1 MDDERA
7 DTYDWRGFAD
17 GVRGAVC
24 LAGLVMGCSFIGFGA
39 FLKSLGFGLL
49 PGLFT
54 ISFIWALP
62 GQVVFAEMWHK
73 GAELSV
79 IALAVSVTAVR
90 LLPIAVVVL
99 SKARLKGAPRWP
111 LFVAAHF
118 TAVTIW
124 LLTNQK
130 VESIAP
136 RRRLPWMMGLGV
148 TLMTG
153 MFASTSAGYFLA
165 ESLPPALARTLVF
178 FTPAFF
184 MVTLV
189 SGARWRF
196 DYWSIA
202 LGAAIGPLATYLWPR
217 FDLLIA
223 GLAGGTIAFVLVR
236 PKRRGL
242 LP

>member
-1 MDDERA
+1 M
-7 DTYDWRGFAD
+7 
-17 GVRGAVC
+17 
-24 LAGLVMGCSFIGFGA
+24 L
-39 FLKSLGFGLL
+39 
-49 PGLFT
+49 T

-62 GQVVFAEMWHK
+62 GQVVFADMWHK

-90 LLPIAVVVL
+90 LLPIAIVVL
-99 SKARLKGAPRWP
+99 SKARIKGAPRWP
-111 LFVAAHF
+111 LFVVAHF

-124 LLTNQK
+124 VLTNQK
-130 VESIAP
+130 IESIAH

-148 TLMTG
+148 TLMAA
-153 MFASTSAGYFLA
+153 MFGFTSVGYLLA
-165 ESLPPALARTLVF
+165 ESLPPVLARTLVF

-196 DYWSIA
+196 DYWAIA
-202 LGAAIGPLATYLWPR
+202 LGAAIGPLATHLWPR

-223 GLAGGTIAFVLVR
+223 GVVGGTAAFILAR

>member
-7 DTYDWRGFAD
+7 ESYDWRGLAD

-39 FLKSLGFGLL
+39 FLKSIGFGLI

-62 GQVVFAEMWHK
+62 GQVVFADMWRK
-73 GAELSV
+73 DAELSV

-90 LLPIAVVVL
+90 LLPIAIVVL

-111 LFVAAHF
+111 LFVVAHF

-130 VESIAP
+130 IETIDP

-148 TLMTG
+148 TLMTA
-153 MFASTSAGYFLA
+153 MFGFTSAGYYLA
-165 ESLPPALARTLVF
+165 DSLPSALARTLVF

-223 GLAGGTIAFVLVR
+223 GVVGGTVAFVLVR